1 MKKTYIK
8 PEANIFDVEL
18 NNIIA
23 TSLGVDDSVEV
34 PDDGEKSREV
44 ETPSRPNIWE
54 QVWLSLVGTKTKL
67 YNCRGLRNRV
77 AAVSSS

>member
-8 PEANIFDVEL
+8 PESNIFDVEL

-23 TSLGVDDSVEV
+23 TSLGVDDNVVV
-34 PDDGEKSREV
+34 PDGEEKSREV

-54 QVWLSLVGTKTKL
+54 QGW
-67 YNCRGLRNRV
+67 
-77 AAVSSS
+77 

>member
-23 TSLGVDDSVEV
+23 TSLGVDDNVAV
-34 PDDGEKSREV
+34 PDGGEKSREV
-44 ETPSRPNIWE
+44 ETPSRPNLWE
-54 QVWLSLVGTKTKL
+54 QGW
-67 YNCRGLRNRV
+67 
-77 AAVSSS
+77 

>member
-34 PDDGEKSREV
+34 PDDGEKSREDN
-44 ETPSRPNIWE
+44 PSRPNIWE
-54 QVWLSLVGTKTKL
+54 QGW
-67 YNCRGLRNRV
+67 
-77 AAVSSS
+77 

>member
-23 TSLGVDDSVEV
+23 TSLGVDEDVKV
-34 PDDGEKSREV
+34 PDGEEKSREV

-54 QVWLSLVGTKTKL
+54 QGW
-67 YNCRGLRNRV
+67 
-77 AAVSSS
+77 